1 VFTGIAVA
9 QGTVRKVRDRDGI
22 LELEIEAPKL
32 AREVDVGDPVAVNGV
47 SLTAT
52 STARKRIG
60 VQVPSE
66 TQARSTL
73 ATLERGSNVN
83 LELPARL
90 SDRLGAHMVQ
100 GHVDGTARAIRVE
113 DDDGV
118 KRVWFAADDDI
129 LRYLVSKGSVTL
141 DGVSA
146 AIVEVGRTSFQ
157 VALIP
162 YTLSATTLG
171 AIAVDDVVN
180 VEVDVV
186 AKYVEKL
193 LDRT

>member
-1 VFTGIAVA
+1 
-9 QGTVRKVRDRDGI
+9 
-22 LELEIEAPKL
+22 
-32 AREVDVGDPVAVNGV
+32 
-47 SLTAT
+47 
-52 STARKRIG
+52 
-60 VQVPSE
+60 
-66 TQARSTL
+66 
-73 ATLERGSNVN
+73 
-83 LELPARL
+83 
-90 SDRLGAHMVQ
+90 MVQ
-100 GHVDGTARAIRVE
+100 GQVDGTARAIRVE

-141 DGVSA
+141 DGVST

-171 AIAVDDVVN
+171 AMAVDN